1 MDCRSK
7 LGTMNVAQLG
17 LPPIE
22 QLKSK
27 QSPPHTDLRPMASA
41 EILLLVFVST
51 YGLSSRK

>member
-17 LPPIE
+17 LPAIE

-27 QSPPHTDLRPMASA
+27 QLQPHTNFRPMASA
-41 EILLLVFVST
+41 EILLIVFGTFTVM
-51 YGLSSRK
+51 